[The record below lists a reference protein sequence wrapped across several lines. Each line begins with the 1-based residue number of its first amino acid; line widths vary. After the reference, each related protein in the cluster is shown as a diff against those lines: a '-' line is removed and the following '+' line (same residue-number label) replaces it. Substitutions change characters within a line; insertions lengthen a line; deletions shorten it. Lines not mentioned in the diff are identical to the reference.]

1 MFLLNGW
8 KISKKQIKIPRN
20 VRSDVKLKTVDD
32 AQLDADQVNSDQVDV
47 VQKNAAQVDAA
58 PKEFT

>member
-1 MFLLNGW
+1 M
-8 KISKKQIKIPRN
+8 
-20 VRSDVKLKTVDD
+20 KLKTVDD

-58 PKEFT
+58 PKEFTWYWQNATHWVLVVP